1 MKQKGTLFSLKSEK
15 VEFLSTL
22 ILPESIHCRTQ
33 TENTTEENYLSFACI
48 VHSVSV
54 ELQIAL
60 EGCCLLILTRIEM
73 KTKDIEDDNKDDNKE
88 GKEGDATFFDMS
100 EMSMLSFSRQPE
112 I

>member
-1 MKQKGTLFSLKSEK
+1 M
-15 VEFLSTL
+15 
-22 ILPESIHCRTQ
+22 
-33 TENTTEENYLSFACI
+33 

-60 EGCCLLILTRIEM
+60 EGCCLLMLTRMEM
-73 KTKDIEDDNKDDNKE
+73 KTKDNKDDNKDNNKDNNKDDN
-88 GKEGDATFFDMS
+88 KERVATFFDMS